1 MKRLLLI
8 LCLLFLIGCSRKET
22 IPLNYVFLS
31 GQAMAKEDYIQK
43 GDDLFIADNAIAS
56 AHGWLTIDKSDSLS
70 FKTPDERILQFPLER
85 GNHIRKD
92 GRIFFKADGLYLLPD
107 MPYYKDKERNFVV
120 ISTFDNPGLAYSDIS
135 KKELVKEV
143 PLRWNWP
150 EDGIKNVEVK
160 RADGRVDFVFAPTGE
175 TLASIIKNPKDFPQ
189 KDDTIL
195 DMDEG
200 NFLVARVAVPDT
212 RATGEAPSDR
222 SKAIE
227 GIWSVL
233 TSTAFDK
240 KAK

>member
-1 MKRLLLI
+1 MKRLFLI
-8 LCLLFLIGCSRKET
+8 LCLIFLVGCSPKET
-22 IPLNYVFLS
+22 VPLDYVFLS

-43 GDDLFIADNAIAS
+43 GDDLYIADSAIAA
-56 AHGWLTIDKSDSLS
+56 AHGWLIIDKSDSLS
-70 FKTPDERILQFPLER
+70 FKTTDERILQFSLER

-92 GRIFFKADGLYLLPD
+92 GRVFFKADDLAFATD
-107 MPYYKDKERNFVV
+107 APYYEDKDRNFVV

-135 KKELVKEV
+135 KRELVKEV

-150 EDGIKNVEVK
+150 EDGIKNVEVQK
-160 RADGRVDFVFAPTGE
+160 ADGRVDFVFTPTGE
-175 TLASIIKNPKDFPQ
+175 TLASIIKNPEDFPQ
-189 KDDTIL
+189 KDDIIL

>member
-1 MKRLLLI
+1 MKRLFLI
-8 LCLLFLIGCSRKET
+8 LCLLFLAGCSPKET
-22 IPLNYVFLS
+22 TPLDYVFLS
-31 GQAMAKEDYIQK
+31 GQAMAKEDYIEK
-43 GDDLFIADNAIAS
+43 GGDLYIADSAIAS
-56 AHGWLTIDKSDSLS
+56 AHGWLTIDKSTSLS
-70 FKTPDERILQFPLER
+70 FKTTDERILQFPLER

-92 GRIFFKADGLYLLPD
+92 GRIFFKADDLAFGTDY
-107 MPYYKDKERNFVV
+107 PYYKDKERNFVV

-150 EDGIKNVEVK
+150 EDGIKNVEIK
-160 RADGRVDFVFAPTGE
+160 KAEGRVDFIFMPTRE
-175 TLASIIKNPKDFPQ
+175 TLASIIKNPEDFPQ

-233 TSTAFDK
+233 TSTTFDK
-240 KAK
+240 

>member
-1 MKRLLLI
+1 MKRILLI
-8 LCLLFLIGCSRKET
+8 LCLLCLIGCSRKET

-43 GDDLFIADNAIAS
+43 GDDLFIADSAIAS

-70 FKTPDERILQFPLER
+70 FKTTDERILQFPLEK
-85 GNHIRKD
+85 GNHIKKD
-92 GRIFFKADGLYLLPD
+92 GRVFFKADDLASATD
-107 MPYYKDKERNFVV
+107 APYYKDKDRNFVV

-135 KKELVKEV
+135 KKESVEEV
-143 PLRWNWP
+143 PLRWDWP

-160 RADGRVDFVFAPTGE
+160 KADGRVDFVFAPTGE
-175 TLASIIKNPKDFPQ
+175 TLASIIKNPEDFPQ

-212 RATGEAPSDR
+212 QATGEAPSDR

-227 GIWSVL
+227 GIWSVV
-233 TSTAFDK
+233 TSTTFDK

>member
-1 MKRLLLI
+1 
-8 LCLLFLIGCSRKET
+8 
-22 IPLNYVFLS
+22 
-31 GQAMAKEDYIQK
+31 MAKEDYIQK
-43 GDDLFIADNAIAS
+43 GDDLFIADSAIAS

-70 FKTPDERILQFPLER
+70 FKTPGERILQFPLEK
-85 GNHIRKD
+85 GNHIKKD
-92 GRIFFKADGLYLLPD
+92 GRVFFKADDLASATD
-107 MPYYKDKERNFVV
+107 APYYKDKDRNFVV

-135 KKELVKEV
+135 KKESVKEV
-143 PLRWNWP
+143 PLRWDWP

-160 RADGRVDFVFAPTGE
+160 KADGRVDFIFTPTGE

>member
-1 MKRLLLI
+1 
-8 LCLLFLIGCSRKET
+8 
-22 IPLNYVFLS
+22 
-31 GQAMAKEDYIQK
+31 MAKEDYIQK
-43 GDDLFIADNAIAS
+43 GDDLFIADSAIAS

-70 FKTPDERILQFPLER
+70 FKTPGERILQFPLER
-85 GNHIRKD
+85 GNHIKKD
-92 GRIFFKADGLYLLPD
+92 GRVFFKADDLASATD
-107 MPYYKDKERNFVV
+107 APYYKDKDRNFVV

-135 KKELVKEV
+135 KKERVEEV
-143 PLRWNWP
+143 PLRWDWP

-160 RADGRVDFVFAPTGE
+160 KTDGRVDFIFTPTGE
-175 TLASIIKNPKDFPQ
+175 TLASIIKNPEDFPQ
-189 KDDTIL
+189 KDDTLL

-233 TSTAFDK
+233 TSTTFDK

>member
-1 MKRLLLI
+1 MKRLFLI
-8 LCLLFLIGCSRKET
+8 LCLFLLVGCSPKET
-22 IPLNYVFLS
+22 VPLDYVFLS

-43 GDDLFIADNAIAS
+43 GDDLFIADSAIAS
-56 AHGWLTIDKSDSLS
+56 AYGWLTIDKSDNLS
-70 FKTPDERILQFPLER
+70 FKTTDERILQFSLEK
-85 GNHIRKD
+85 GKYIKKD
-92 GRIFFKADGLYLLPD
+92 GRVFFKAYDIAFATD
-107 MPYYKDKERNFVV
+107 APYYEDKDRNFVV
-120 ISTFDNPGLAYSDIS
+120 ISTFDNPGLAYSDIT
-135 KKELVKEV
+135 KKERVEEV

-160 RADGRVDFVFAPTGE
+160 KADGRVDFIFTPTGE
-175 TLASIIKNPKDFPQ
+175 TLASIIKNPEDFPQ
-189 KDDTIL
+189 KEDTIL
-195 DMDEG
+195 DMVEG

-233 TSTAFDK
+233 TSTTFDK

>member
-1 MKRLLLI
+1 
-8 LCLLFLIGCSRKET
+8 
-22 IPLNYVFLS
+22 
-31 GQAMAKEDYIQK
+31 MAKEDYIQK
-43 GDDLFIADNAIAS
+43 GDDLFITDSAIAS

-70 FKTPDERILQFPLER
+70 FKTTDERILQFPLEK
-85 GNHIRKD
+85 GNHIKKD
-92 GRIFFKADGLYLLPD
+92 GRVFFKADDLASATD
-107 MPYYKDKERNFVV
+107 APYYKDKDRNFVV

-135 KKELVKEV
+135 KKERVEEV
-143 PLRWNWP
+143 PLRWDWP

-160 RADGRVDFVFAPTGE
+160 KADGRVDFIFTPTGE

-233 TSTAFDK
+233 TSTAFDN

>member
-1 MKRLLLI
+1 
-8 LCLLFLIGCSRKET
+8 
-22 IPLNYVFLS
+22 
-31 GQAMAKEDYIQK
+31 MAKEDYIQK
-43 GDDLFIADNAIAS
+43 GDDLFIADSAIAS

-70 FKTPDERILQFPLER
+70 FKTTDERILQFPLEK
-85 GNHIRKD
+85 GNHIKKD
-92 GRIFFKADGLYLLPD
+92 GRVFFKADDLASATD
-107 MPYYKDKERNFVV
+107 APYYKDKDRNFVV

-135 KKELVKEV
+135 KKESVEEV
-143 PLRWNWP
+143 PLRWDWP

-160 RADGRVDFVFAPTGE
+160 KADGRVDFIFTPTGE

-227 GIWSVL
+227 GIWSVV